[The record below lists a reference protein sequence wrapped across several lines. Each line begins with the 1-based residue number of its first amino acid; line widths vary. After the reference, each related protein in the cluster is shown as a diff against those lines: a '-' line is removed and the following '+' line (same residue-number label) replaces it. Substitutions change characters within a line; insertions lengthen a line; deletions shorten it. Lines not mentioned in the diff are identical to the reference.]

1 MSELNRPTENA
12 PTVPDGKKAYHSPT
26 LTECGTVAKLTMA
39 KGTTTTELGQVVRKT
54 CL

>member
-1 MSELNRPTENA
+1 MSETQRSTENA
-12 PTVPDGKKAYHSPT
+12 PAVKTIKKAYSSPT

-39 KGTTTTELGQVVRKT
+39 KGTTNTEIGQVVRKG

>member
-1 MSELNRPTENA
+1 VSDTHRSTENA
-12 PTVPDGKKAYHSPT
+12 PAVKSGKKAYTSPT

-39 KGTTTTELGQVVRKT
+39 KGTTNTEIGQVIRKG

>member
-1 MSELNRPTENA
+1 MSDSNRSTDNS
-12 PTVPDGKKAYHSPT
+12 PTVPSAKKTYAAPT

-39 KGTTTTELGQVVRKT
+39 KGTTNVELGQVVRKA

>member
-1 MSELNRPTENA
+1 MSESHRPTENA
-12 PTVPDGKKAYHSPT
+12 PAVKTVKKAYSSPT

-39 KGTTTTELGQVVRKT
+39 KGTTNTELGQVIRKG

>member
-1 MSELNRPTENA
+1 MSESHRSTENA
-12 PTVPDGKKAYHSPT
+12 PAEKTVKKTYSSPT

-39 KGTTTTELGQVVRKT
+39 KGTTNTELGQVIRKG